1 MFCQQ
6 FIKYIF
12 NFCTVCGTIMIVYF
26 LGVFMVALNPI
37 FNDNMIMQANKPV
50 RFFGNGV
57 GLVSVLFNGI
67 KKNFSAEGSWLIE
80 FDSVDYGGPYSI
92 EIMLDDKIVILENV
106 YFGDVYLLG
115 GQSNMQFKLWESSE
129 KKENYKENKNV
140 RLFTVDRMEDGE
152 RFKSSDGW
160 VELTFD
166 TAPDF
171 SAIGY
176 YVANELAR
184 DNRKIGLVACYQGAS
199 VIQSWMSKEY
209 ALVPEFKI
217 ENRFADHV
225 WFPVWNDDGVLYEN
239 MLTKIMPYS
248 MASVLWYQ
256 GESNASVDEA
266 NIYLELLRALI
277 TNWRKDFKDLELE
290 FIIIQLADHLDRAGY
305 AWSKIQEQQLLAQNE
320 IPCVKT
326 VVCRDVCDNIDIHPK
341 EKDILSKRIAEL
353 L

>member
-1 MFCQQ
+1 M
-6 FIKYIF
+6 
-12 NFCTVCGTIMIVYF
+12 TT
-26 LGVFMVALNPI
+26 LNPI
-37 FNDNMIMQANKPV
+37 FCDNMIMQANKPI
-50 RFFGNGV
+50 RIFGIGD
-57 GLVSVLFNGI
+57 GI
-67 KKNFSAEGSWLIE
+67 ACVEFMGKRKTVISKEESWVIE
-80 FDSVDYGGPYSI
+80 LDSVDYGGPY
-92 EIMLDDKIVILENV
+92 EIKVLLSNECVILKNV

-129 KKENYKENKNV
+129 PKENYRGNKNV
-140 RLFTVDRMEDGE
+140 RLFTVDRMEEGE
-152 RFKSSDGW
+152 HFKTSDGW
-160 VELTFD
+160 VELTED
-166 TAPDF
+166 TAPNF

-176 YVANELAR
+176 YVAQELAR
-184 DNRKIGLVACYQGAS
+184 DDRKIGLIACYQGAS

-239 MLTKIMPYS
+239 MLSKIIPYS

-266 NIYLELLRALI
+266 NIYLDFLRALI
-277 TNWRKDFKDLELE
+277 TNWRRDFKDDTLE

-305 AWSKIQEQQLLAQNE
+305 AWSKIQEQQLLAQDV
-320 IPCVKT
+320 IPYVKT
-326 VVCRDVCDNIDIHPK
+326 VICRDVCDNIDIHPK
-341 EKDILSKRIAEL
+341 EKDILSKRIAVL